1 MMFKSI
7 TIWRG
12 GLRHRQIARQHKAAR
27 RGATMTETAIV
38 LMVFLLLVFGMLDLG
53 LMVARSHALSQA
65 ARSGTRAAIVRGEHA
80 ATLGSLGPSGLT
92 TTAADSNAVSAAV
105 RNQLVTMTPS
115 SVNVLVTWPDGNNQV
130 GSRVRVVVNA
140 DFTPIMTFIFGSPT
154 WTLSGSSEMLI
165 AH

>member
-1 MMFKSI
+1 MLRSI
-7 TIWRG
+7 TFWRAR
-12 GLRHRQIARQHKAAR
+12 LRHPQIARRSKRAR

-38 LMVFLLLVFGMLDLG
+38 LMVFLVLVFGMLDLG
-53 LMVARSHALSQA
+53 IMVARSHALSQA
-65 ARSGTRAAIVRGEHA
+65 ARSGARAAIVRGEYA

-92 TTAADSNAVSAAV
+92 TTAADSDGVSQAV

-115 SVNVLVTWPDGNNQV
+115 SVNVNVTWPDGNNQV